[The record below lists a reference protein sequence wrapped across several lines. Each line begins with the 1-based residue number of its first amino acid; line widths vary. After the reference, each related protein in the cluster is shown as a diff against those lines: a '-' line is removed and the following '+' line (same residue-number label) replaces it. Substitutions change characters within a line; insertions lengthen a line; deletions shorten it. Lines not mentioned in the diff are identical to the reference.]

1 MNDPDVQRAATS
13 HVPVLLDAVVQ
24 HLRPGPG
31 TRMLDCTLGMGGH
44 SAALLAAGANVVG
57 VDRDEAAQR
66 LAAAR
71 LSNYAERFTLRTNT
85 FADAVES
92 AVRAGEQFDGVLA
105 DLGVSSLQL
114 DDSARGFSI
123 RASVP
128 VDMRMDCAHGESAL
142 GLIDRLDADELANV
156 IYKYGEERLSRRIA
170 RALKQAR
177 SEGADSGEALA
188 AVIRRVVPGHHQR
201 HPALRTF
208 QALRIAVNDEL
219 GQLERLLTALP
230 SVLKA
235 GGRAVIISFHS
246 LEDRM
251 VKQSFRALKVANVFS
266 DVAARVVIADDAE
279 NAVNQRAASAK
290 LRWAIAGDQP

>member
-1 MNDPDVQRAATS
+1 MNDPDAQRAATS
-13 HVPVLLDAVVQ
+13 HVPVLLDAVVH

-31 TRMLDCTLGMGGH
+31 MRMLDCTLGMGGH
-44 SAALLAAGANVVG
+44 SAAILATGASVVG

-66 LAAAR
+66 LATAR
-71 LSNYAERFTLRTNT
+71 LSNYAQQFTLRTDT

-92 AVRAGEQFDGVLA
+92 AVNAGERFDGVLA

-114 DDSARGFSI
+114 DDAARGFSI

-128 VDMRMDCAHGESAL
+128 VDMRMDNAHGESAIA
-142 GLIDRLDADELANV
+142 LIDRLDADELANV

-177 SEGADSGEALA
+177 GEGADSGEELA

-219 GQLERLLTALP
+219 GQLERLLAALP

-246 LEDRM
+246 LEDRL
-251 VKQSFRALKVANVFS
+251 VKQSFRAHK
-266 DVAARVVIADDAE
+266 AAKHFCEIAGRVVIADEAE
-279 NAVNQRAASAK
+279 TTINQRAASAK
-290 LRWAIAGDQP
+290 LRWAIAGDLS